1 MNFLKKIR
9 RHAAIAT
16 GNFSAMFKDVEIPP
30 LPKAVT
36 RLIQEINNPEPNTD
50 RLAELIASNAG
61 VAAKVI
67 QTANSALFSL
77 KMPVSNV
84 KHAVSLLGIQQ
95 IRSIT
100 LGCATM
106 EALPKPKS
114 VFFDPEAFWI
124 DSLLQAML
132 SRSFAKKMF
141 QKQAEDIFTVTL
153 LMDVA
158 IPVLLCAWGEYYE
171 PVIKEW
177 QQSSKR
183 LSEIEREHFGWDHAQ
198 AGAWITQA
206 WGFPEEMVCFIAS
219 HNLSREEITGLE
231 ISDTIVSAIAVAAI
245 SPSVLKPETDRC
257 ASVFNGASQW
267 LSLSRSDFIDCV
279 IETKTSLS
287 DMMQVFGLPDRNVYK
302 ILEDFLVEAESEIQK
317 EAVCQIEN

>member
-36 RLIQEINNPEPNTD
+36 RLIQEINSPEPDTD
-50 RLAELIASNAG
+50 RLAELISSTAG

-77 KMPVSNV
+77 KMPVTNV
-84 KHAVSLLGIQQ
+84 KHAVSILGIQQ

-114 VFFDPEAFWI
+114 TFFDPEAFWT

-141 QKQAEDIFTVTL
+141 QKQAEDVFTASL
-153 LMDVA
+153 LMDAA
-158 IPVLLCAWGEYYE
+158 IPVLLCVWGEYYE

-206 WGFPEEMVCFIAS
+206 WGFPEEMVCFLAA
-219 HNLSREEITGLE
+219 HNLSREEILE
-231 ISDTIVSAIAVAAI
+231 LELADTIVSAIAVAAI
-245 SPSVLKPETDRC
+245 SPSVLKPERGRC
-257 ASVFNGASQW
+257 ASVFHGAIQW
-267 LSLSRSDFIDCV
+267 LSLSRSTFVDCV
-279 IETKTSLS
+279 VETKESLTEMIEIFGLS
-287 DMMQVFGLPDRNVYK
+287 DRNASA
-302 ILEDFLVEAESEIQK
+302 ILEDFLKEAESENQEEEVCQK
-317 EAVCQIEN
+317 EN